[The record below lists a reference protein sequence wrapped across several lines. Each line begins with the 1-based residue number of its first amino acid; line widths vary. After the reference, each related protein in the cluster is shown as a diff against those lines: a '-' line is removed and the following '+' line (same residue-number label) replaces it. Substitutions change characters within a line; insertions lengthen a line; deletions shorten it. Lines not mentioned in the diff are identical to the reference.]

1 MFDKLKKSINTA
13 SDSLKEQAVQL
24 TDSMKESVIE
34 KTMVLTDAV
43 KEKTHELTDAVKEK
57 THELTD
63 AVKEKT
69 HELTD
74 AVKEKTTE
82 LTDAVK
88 EKTNQLFDDWLKI
101 FPDLENYGLKVMS
114 FGFCMGISPA
124 LDVELR
130 GAAADFAPDRLEVI
144 LAEVGGNRALST
156 VFKAIKTTYN
166 LHAKT
171 GSNYHHFDVI
181 LIKLSIKITP
191 EVMVYLGQPLLI

>member
-24 TDSMKESVIE
+24 TDSMKER
-34 KTMVLTDAV
+34 
-43 KEKTHELTDAVKEK
+43 THELTDAVKER
-57 THELTD
+57 THGLTD

-69 HELTD
+69 TELTD

-130 GAAADFAPDRLEVI
+130 GSAADFASERLEEI

>member
-13 SDSLKEQAVQL
+13 SDSLKEQAIQL

-34 KTMVLTDAV
+34 KTTILTDAV
-43 KEKTHELTDAVKEK
+43 KEKTHELA
-57 THELTD
+57 D

-130 GAAADFAPDRLEVI
+130 GSAADFAPERLEEI

>member
-1 MFDKLKKSINTA
+1 MLDKFKKSISDAT
-13 SDSLKEQAVQL
+13 DSLKVQAGQL
-24 TDSMKESVIE
+24 SDSMKE
-34 KTMVLTDAV
+34 TV
-43 KEKTHELTDAVKEK
+43 KERTTEF
-57 THELTD
+57 
-63 AVKEKT
+63 
-69 HELTD
+69 TD

-82 LTDAVK
+82 LSDAVK

-130 GAAADFAPDRLEVI
+130 GAAADFSPDRLAVI
-144 LAEVGGNRALST
+144 LTEVEGNRALST
-156 VFKAIKTTYN
+156 VFKAIKTTYS

-171 GSNYHHFDVI
+171 GSNHHHFDVI
-181 LIKLSIKITP
+181 LLKLSIKITP

>member
-34 KTMVLTDAV
+34 KTTI
-43 KEKTHELTDAVKEK
+43 
-57 THELTD
+57 LTD

-130 GAAADFAPDRLEVI
+130 GSAADFASERLEVI
-144 LAEVGGNRALST
+144 LQEVKGNRALST

>member
-13 SDSLKEQAVQL
+13 SDSLKEQAIQL

-34 KTMVLTDAV
+34 KTTILTDAV
-43 KEKTHELTDAVKEK
+43 KEKTHELA
-57 THELTD
+57 D

-130 GAAADFAPDRLEVI
+130 GSAADFASERLEVI
-144 LAEVGGNRALST
+144 LAEVAGNRALST

>member
-1 MFDKLKKSINTA
+1 MLNKFKKSINDTT
-13 SDSLKEQAVQL
+13 DSLKVQAAQL
-24 TDSMKESVIE
+24 TDSVRQ
-34 KTMVLTDAV
+34 TVV
-43 KEKTHELTDAVKEK
+43 
-57 THELTD
+57 
-63 AVKEKT
+63 
-69 HELTD
+69 
-74 AVKEKTTE
+74 EKTTE
-82 LTDAVK
+82 LSDAVK

-130 GAAADFAPDRLEVI
+130 GSAADFSPDRLAVI
-144 LAEVGGNRALST
+144 LSEIEGNRALST
-156 VFKAIKTTYN
+156 VFKAIKTTYS

-171 GSNYHHFDVI
+171 GSDFHNFDVI

>member
-34 KTMVLTDAV
+34 KTTILTDAV
-43 KEKTHELTDAVKEK
+43 KEKTHELTG
-57 THELTD
+57 

>member
-34 KTMVLTDAV
+34 KTTILTDAV
-43 KEKTHELTDAVKEK
+43 KEKTH
-57 THELTD
+57 
-63 AVKEKT
+63 
-69 HELTD
+69 
-74 AVKEKTTE
+74 E

-130 GAAADFAPDRLEVI
+130 GSAADFASERLEEI

>member
-34 KTMVLTDAV
+34 KTAVLTDAV
-43 KEKTHELTDAVKEK
+43 KERTHG
-57 THELTD
+57 LTD

-88 EKTNQLFDDWLKI
+88 ERTNQLFDDWLKI
-101 FPDLENYGLKVMS
+101 FPNLENYGLKVMS

-130 GAAADFAPDRLEVI
+130 GSAADFASERLEEI
-144 LAEVGGNRALST
+144 LAEVAGNRALST

>member
-1 MFDKLKKSINTA
+1 MLDKFKKSINDATDLLKVQA
-13 SDSLKEQAVQL
+13 AQLSDS
-24 TDSMKESVIE
+24 
-34 KTMVLTDAV
+34 V
-43 KEKTHELTDAVKEK
+43 KETVKER
-57 THELTD
+57 TTEF
-63 AVKEKT
+63 
-69 HELTD
+69 TD

-82 LTDAVK
+82 LSDAVK

-101 FPDLENYGLKVMS
+101 FPNLENYGLKVTS

-130 GAAADFAPDRLEVI
+130 GAAADFSPARLALI
-144 LAEVGGNRALST
+144 LAEVESNRALST
-156 VFKAIKTTYN
+156 VFKAIKTTYS

-171 GSNYHHFDVI
+171 GSDYHHFDVI

>member
-34 KTMVLTDAV
+34 KTTV
-43 KEKTHELTDAVKEK
+43 
-57 THELTD
+57 
-63 AVKEKT
+63 
-69 HELTD
+69 
-74 AVKEKTTE
+74 

-130 GAAADFAPDRLEVI
+130 GSAADFAPERLEEI
-144 LAEVGGNRALST
+144 LGEVASNRALST
-156 VFKAIKTTYN
+156 VFKAIKTTFN